1 MHLVEP
7 KLEVKEQLHP
17 SKSANC
23 EQGAKNDPFNNI
35 KENDMDWSFGSSEEV
50 NNDFSFEEKV

>member
-1 MHLVEP
+1 MEP

-23 EQGAKNDPFNNI
+23 EQGEKNDPFINI

-50 NNDFSFEEKV
+50 NNDISFEEKV